1 MSDDE
6 DYYDFEEEYLYE
18 DAVPDLVVSRTTY
31 MSPTRPATNNPLFP
45 LQDELA
51 ASSWYEAALYED
63 PGIEVED
70 YFSDWDYYSDDYHD
84 DDPTVAQSRPRT
96 KIEPAATKTK
106 KTRAHAA
113 ARPHHPLK
121 LDITSF
127 QGVVWKTDS
136 LERDTDVSVQI
147 YEPGQLDK
155 VAFLQDWR
163 EIFKSAQPALDKSRL
178 RKRRV
183 PEPQASDM
191 SSGDDEIL
199 NDADE
204 EYSDDDPMSDV
215 ESVDQDGSMDPGEG
229 SNTTPEPGQ
238 SPKEAPRIAVE
249 IPVKRGR
256 KRKAEAQAPTPVEET
271 KSNSNDV
278 STRSRSK
285 RVALDKSEE
294 EASSSGPVRRS
305 ARQKK

>member
-6 DYYDFEEEYLYE
+6 DYYDFEEEYIYE
-18 DAVPDLVVSRTTY
+18 DAVPDLV
-31 MSPTRPATNNPLFP
+31 
-45 LQDELA
+45 DELA

-84 DDPTVAQSRPRT
+84 DDPTVAQSRPPT
-96 KIEPAATKTK
+96 KIEPAVTKTK
-106 KTRAHAA
+106 KGRTHAA

-121 LDITSF
+121 LDIASF

-136 LERDTDVSVQI
+136 LERDKDVSVQI

-163 EIFKSAQPALDKSRL
+163 EVFKSAQPALDKSRL
-178 RKRRV
+178 RKRRA
-183 PEPQASDM
+183 PEPQASDT
-191 SSGDDEIL
+191 SGDDEIL

-204 EYSDDDPMSDV
+204 EYSDEDPMSDV
-215 ESVDQDGSMDPGEG
+215 ESLDQDGSVELGEG

-238 SPKEAPRIAVE
+238 SPKENPRIAVE

-256 KRKAEAQAPTPVEET
+256 KRKAEAPTPVKET
-271 KSNSNDV
+271 KSNPNDN

>member
-1 MSDDE
+1 M
-6 DYYDFEEEYLYE
+6 
-18 DAVPDLVVSRTTY
+18 
-31 MSPTRPATNNPLFP
+31 
-45 LQDELA
+45 
-51 ASSWYEAALYED
+51 
-63 PGIEVED
+63 
-70 YFSDWDYYSDDYHD
+70 
-84 DDPTVAQSRPRT
+84 
-96 KIEPAATKTK
+96 
-106 KTRAHAA
+106 
-113 ARPHHPLK
+113 K

-136 LERDTDVSVQI
+136 LERDKDVSVQI

-215 ESVDQDGSMDPGEG
+215 ESLDQDGSMDPGEG

-256 KRKAEAQAPTPVEET
+256 KRKAEAQAPTPVKET

>member
-6 DYYDFEEEYLYE
+6 DYYDWEEEYLYE
-18 DAVPDLVVSRTTY
+18 DAVPDLV
-31 MSPTRPATNNPLFP
+31 
-45 LQDELA
+45 DELA

-84 DDPTVAQSRPRT
+84 DDPTVAQSRVRAKT
-96 KIEPAATKTK
+96 EPKTK
-106 KTRAHAA
+106 PSPKKKKGRAHTAA
-113 ARPHHPLK
+113 QVNPLK
-121 LDITSF
+121 LDIGSF

-183 PEPQASDM
+183 PEPRSLDV
-191 SSGDDEIL
+191 SEDDEIL
-199 NDADE
+199 NDADQE
-204 EYSDDDPMSDV
+204 DSEGEDEDEDEDEDAMSDV
-215 ESVDQDGSMDPGEG
+215 DSTDQSGSLDAGEA

-238 SPKEAPRIAVE
+238 SPKVVTSPKITVE

-256 KRKAEAQAPTPVEET
+256 KRKAEAQAPVPVKEIKCNLSDNST
-271 KSNSNDV
+271 K
-278 STRSRSK
+278 SRSK
-285 RVALDKSEE
+285 RLALSEE
-294 EASSSGPVRRS
+294 EVSSGPVRRS
-305 ARQKK
+305 TRQKK

>member
-6 DYYDFEEEYLYE
+6 DYYDFEEDYVYE
-18 DAVPDLVVSRTTY
+18 DAVPDLV
-31 MSPTRPATNNPLFP
+31 
-45 LQDELA
+45 DELA

-84 DDPTVAQSRPRT
+84 DDPTVAQSKARAKT
-96 KIEPAATKTK
+96 EPATKKTK
-106 KTRAHAA
+106 KGRAHTHA
-113 ARPHHPLK
+113 ARAPLPLK
-121 LDITSF
+121 LDLGSF

-178 RKRRV
+178 RKRRR
-183 PEPQASDM
+183 PEPQAEDV
-191 SSGDDEIL
+191 SSGVEEEEDHGDYDEEIL
-199 NDADE
+199 HDADE
-204 EYSDDDPMSDV
+204 EDGGSEEGEEEEEEEEDPMSDV
-215 ESVDQDGSMDPGEG
+215 ESSAPNGSVDAGEA

-238 SPKEAPRIAVE
+238 SPKEAPQISVE

-256 KRKAEAQAPTPVEET
+256 KRKAEAQNPTPVKET
-271 KSNSNDV
+271 KNKPSDN

-285 RVALDKSEE
+285 RVALDKSEDD
-294 EASSSGPVRRS
+294 AGSSGPVRRS
-305 ARQKK
+305 ARQRK